1 MWRRPGTL
9 TGMHAANERASIAAA
24 SARRRVRLLGGGCG
38 AAPDP
43 TAAATVA
50 APRRGPAHA
59 VATGTKRGPWRVT
72 GALWARDRRLSP
84 PRGGGALTQRPA
96 SPRAARGP
104 RPTLDGPRRR

>member
-1 MWRRPGTL
+1 SSDVCSSDLRGCECQEA
-9 TGMHAANERASIAAA
+9 GAAHGQRI
-24 SARRRVRLLGGGCG
+24 LGGGGCG

-84 PRGGGALTQRPA
+84 PRGGGAPTPRPA